1 MTNSNETINA
11 RLNALE
17 EKLEEN
23 FENISNR
30 FDIIEESVE
39 GIKEQLDA
47 ISDTIENN
55 EQLDED
61 TFRDYIQ
68 VLHERLDYIVKIF
81 DEERQ
86 QRVIDKLKTIKQTLT

>member
-1 MTNSNETINA
+1 MTNSHETINA
-11 RLNALE
+11 RLNAFE

-61 TFRDYIQ
+61 TFGDYIQ
-68 VLHERLDYIVKIF
+68 ALHERLNYIVKIF

-86 QRVIDKLKTIKQTLT
+86 QRLIEKIETFKQTLT

>member
-1 MTNSNETINA
+1 MTNSNKTINA

-23 FENISNR
+23 FESISNR

-39 GIKEQLDA
+39 SIKEQLD
-47 ISDTIENN
+47 IIYDTIENG

-61 TFRDYIQ
+61 TFRDYMQ
-68 VLHERLDYIVKIF
+68 VLHKRLDYIVEIF
-81 DEERQ
+81 DEERR
-86 QRVIDKLKTIKQTLT
+86 QRAIGKLKTIKQTLT